1 MIMTIEDAIK
11 FEESQELYIQD
22 LESSTDDFL
31 DEDEKRSTST
41 VKSSTE
47 LSDSSSG
54 SVDSSTKSSDGIV
67 NETKTDLDDSIK
79 MYLREIGQIKLLNSE
94 EEVKLAKRV
103 EKGCPIAK
111 EKLIN
116 ANLRLVV
123 SVAKKYTGQ
132 GIPFMDLIQEGNNGL
147 IRAAEK
153 FDYRKGFKFSTYA
166 TWWIRQGVTRSLAD
180 QSRTIRVPVHM
191 VETIYRVKKTSKI
204 LLQELHRTPTNEEIG
219 ERCGLT
225 IDEVIAIKRY
235 SQTPLSLE
243 MPIGD
248 DGDGQFGD
256 LIEDCKLEGP
266 EASTTRTMMREEL
279 LNSLESLN
287 EREQMILKLRYGLLD
302 ERPRTLEEI
311 GQVYK
316 ITRERV
322 RQIEDKALQKLRK
335 NSQQDQLKVFLD

>member
-1 MIMTIEDAIK
+1 MTLEETLDFEETTEISIKDIETNDEDFIEDKGVADI
-11 FEESQELYIQD
+11 
-22 LESSTDDFL
+22 
-31 DEDEKRSTST
+31 EDKSGPNEASENVPTEPKKIPTNSPGQPADAKT
-41 VKSSTE
+41 V
-47 LSDSSSG
+47 
-54 SVDSSTKSSDGIV
+54 
-67 NETKTDLDDSIK
+67 DLDDSIK
-79 MYLREIGQIKLLNSE
+79 MYLREIGKIKLLTSD
-94 EEVKLAKRV
+94 EEVSLAKQV
-103 EKGCPIAK
+103 EAGCAIAK
-111 EKLIN
+111 ERLIN

-191 VETIYRVKKTSKI
+191 VETIYRVKKTTKI
-204 LLQELHRTPTNEEIG
+204 LLQELHRTPTNAEIG
-219 ERCGLT
+219 ERCGLS
-225 IDEVIAIKRY
+225 DEEVIAIKRY

-256 LIEDCKLEGP
+256 LIEDKKLDGP
-266 EASTTRTMMREEL
+266 EDSTNRTMMREEL
-279 LNSLESLN
+279 LSSLESLN

-335 NSQQDQLKVFLD
+335 NSQRDRLKVFLD